1 MAVSAKM
8 AFAATGDARSSKP
21 GRIEKR
27 VVNQIARR
35 GVLVE
40 PAT

>member
-1 MAVSAKM
+1 MAVRAKM
-8 AFAATGDARSSKP
+8 AFAAIGEARSSKP
-21 GRIEKR
+21 GRIDSM